1 MRQLDALSPLL
12 SNIIMGDIIRGVRE
26 LRGYRIANTNIKILY
41 YPTIET
47 VTRVQSRARKRL
59 RKTQEFQHAI
69 IKYLANFGNFETL
82 VPSINNQFVHI
93 QLLDS
98 IKIYKKTFLLTL
110 NIISYRHLT
119 TWQIENWQIL
129 FNILLNMELQTYKCY
144 WTLK

>member
-1 MRQLDALSPLL
+1 MD
-12 SNIIMGDIIRGVRE
+12 DIIRGVRE

-119 TWQIENWQIL
+119 TWQIEN
-129 FNILLNMELQTYKCY
+129 
-144 WTLK
+144 